1 MDGQPHILDE
11 GLGYILKK
19 HNVLDVEEIKQEL
32 LCKYA
37 KYLMENDHELCLA
50 YILMSFEYLLDRD
63 GNIPDVQTIIREPHM
78 IDWLVTYGTIAL
90 KFKRVKNDNL
100 TEDAH

>member
-1 MDGQPHILDE
+1 
-11 GLGYILKK
+11 
-19 HNVLDVEEIKQEL
+19 
-32 LCKYA
+32 
-37 KYLMENDHELCLA
+37 
-50 YILMSFEYLLDRD
+50 MSFEYLLDRD

-78 IDWLVTYGTIAL
+78 IDWLATYGTIAL